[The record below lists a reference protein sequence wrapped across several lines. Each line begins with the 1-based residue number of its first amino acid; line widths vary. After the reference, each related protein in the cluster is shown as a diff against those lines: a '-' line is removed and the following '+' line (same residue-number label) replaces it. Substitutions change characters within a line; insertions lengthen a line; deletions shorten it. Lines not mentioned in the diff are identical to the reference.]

1 LVYALSQR
9 KQWPMLAAVRTER
22 ISGRSESGEEHF
34 GGHAARHLTGAMA
47 SHPVGEGENAAREV
61 DRDAILVV
69 LPHVADVRQER
80 DFKEPGRHAV
90 KVSHAVADAMREMPR
105 RGVPVPR
112 EAR

>member
-9 KQWPMLAAVRTER
+9 KQWPMLALVRTEC

-34 GGHAARHLTGAMA
+34 GGHAACHLTGAMA

-105 RGVPVPR
+105 RGVPMPC